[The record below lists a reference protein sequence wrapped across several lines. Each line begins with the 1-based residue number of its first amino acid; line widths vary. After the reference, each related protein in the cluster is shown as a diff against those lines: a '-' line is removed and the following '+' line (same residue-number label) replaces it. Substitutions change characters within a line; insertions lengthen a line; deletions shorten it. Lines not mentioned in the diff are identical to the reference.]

1 MCHVAMCEHLRSGE
15 LPKML
20 SVHRAE
26 FSIRFLEYSVY
37 VPIFRTRQCSASKNS
52 NDTVSPA
59 GLLMQALIV
68 AWLST
73 NSVLADEPLDSKWDY
88 APKLLRPFWEGDTVE
103 GESMLF
109 IKDSKTGT
117 SKASVLFPIEA
128 VLSVHNSAG
137 DMTYEEGRDYLWKRG
152 SREITIPAGTRIPSF
167 TTADLRRPDDSQKYK
182 LTHRDGNGEIFFGA
196 KLEYHNMQT
205 CITYKHEPTEW
216 STIIPKFDEQDLPR
230 TIGRLRKGQ
239 PVSIV
244 LIGDSISSGCNASG
258 WAGGA
263 PYQPSFPGLLQQH
276 LEARYQSKVHMT
288 NPSVSG
294 KDTRWVLST
303 IDLVVKP
310 KPDLV
315 VVAFGMNDAAGRS
328 AKEYQTNTKAVM
340 TKIRDELPNTEF
352 ILVAT
357 MLGNRDWPRLKQEL
371 FPQYRDALREL
382 CEPGIA
388 LADMTSIWKELLK
401 RKQDW
406 DLTGNGVNH
415 PNDFG
420 HRVYAQVLSTL
431 LVAPVADPAG
441 R

>member
-1 MCHVAMCEHLRSGE
+1 MPAMWRAAEDAERSSGD
-15 LPKML
+15 
-20 SVHRAE
+20 
-26 FSIRFLEYSVY
+26 FSTRFLEHSVH
-37 VPIFRTRQCSASKNS
+37 VQIFRTRQCSASKQS
-52 NDTVSPA
+52 NGTVSPA
-59 GLLMQALIV
+59 GLLMRALIV
-68 AWLST
+68 ACLSA
-73 NSVLADEPLDSKWDY
+73 NSVLTAEPSESKWDY
-88 APKLLRPFWEGDTVE
+88 SQKLLRPFWEGDTVE

-109 IKDSKTGT
+109 IKDTKTGT

-137 DMTYEEGRDYLWKRG
+137 DMTYGEGRDYLWKRG
-152 SREITIPAGTRIPSF
+152 TRELTIPAGSRIPSF
-167 TTADLRRPDDSQKYK
+167 TTAELRRPDDSQKYK

-205 CITYKHEPTEW
+205 CITYTHEPEDW
-216 STIIPKFDEQDLPR
+216 STITPKFDERALPR
-230 TIGRLRKGQ
+230 TIDRLRKGQ

-244 LIGDSISSGCNASG
+244 LIGDSISTGCNASG
-258 WAGGA
+258 WAGDA

-315 VVAFGMNDAAGRS
+315 IVAFGMNDASGRS
-328 AKEYQTNTKAVM
+328 AKEYQANTKAVM
-340 TKIRDELPNTEF
+340 MKIRQKLPNTEF

-371 FPQYRDALREL
+371 FPQYRDALRKL
-382 CEPGIA
+382 CESGIA
-388 LADMTSIWKELLK
+388 LADMTSIWTELLK

-431 LVAPVADPAG
+431 LVAPVADSAG

>member
-1 MCHVAMCEHLRSGE
+1 LNKPTRRRRYPHSNLFFATCALFVSVAMLTSH
-15 LPKML
+15 
-20 SVHRAE
+20 
-26 FSIRFLEYSVY
+26 
-37 VPIFRTRQCSASKNS
+37 SAN
-52 NDTVSPA
+52 A
-59 GLLMQALIV
+59 
-68 AWLST
+68 
-73 NSVLADEPLDSKWDY
+73 VLADELSDSKWDY
-88 APKLLRPFWEGDTVE
+88 APKLLRPFWEGDTIE

-109 IKDSKTGT
+109 IKDATSGT
-117 SKASVLFPIEA
+117 AKASVLFPIDA

-137 DMTYEEGRDYLWKRG
+137 NMTYEAGRDYLWKPG
-152 SREITIPAGTRIPSF
+152 TREIILPARSRIASF
-167 TTADLRRPDDSQKYK
+167 MPADLRRPDDSQKYK

-205 CITYKHEPTEW
+205 CITYKHDVEDW
-216 STIIPKFDEQDLPR
+216 SKIIPKFDEQALPR

-263 PYQPSFPGLLQQH
+263 PYQPSFPGLLEQH
-276 LEARYQSKVHMT
+276 LEARYESKVQMT

-315 VVAFGMNDAAGRS
+315 IVAFGMNDAAGRS
-328 AKEYQTNTKAVM
+328 AKEYQANTKAVM
-340 TKIRDELPNTEF
+340 TKIRQQLPNTEF

-371 FPQYRDALREL
+371 FPQYRDALKEL

-388 LADMTSIWKELLK
+388 LADMTSIWAEFLK

-431 LVAPVADPAG
+431 LVPAPAD
-441 R
+441 